1 MAFYRLSS
9 GNLRKCIMNV
19 HQRAE
24 TTVEG
29 RDIAFKAVVLV
40 PRGSPMFGV
49 RKYQSLILRDRTFDP
64 AGYLPAAGIQPIVSE
79 HAERNARLRLYY
91 DIGKTTC
98 GKKGTVGP
106 LCFKTLR
113 YAEKFVIKE
122 WLITHPDLRFLKCV
136 VTGQHEIQNVMSI
149 PRTKYKDFVAP
160 SRELMLAKLWGA
172 LTFPLV
178 DDAPQGTIACWSVTP
193 IEEVDKG

>member
-64 AGYLPAAGIQPIVSE
+64 ARYQ

-122 WLITHPDLRFLKCV
+122 WLKTHPDLRFLKCV
-136 VTGQHEIQNVMSI
+136 VTGQHEIQNVISI

-160 SRELMLAKLWGA
+160 SRELMLAKLCGA

-193 IEEVDKG
+193 IEEVRAPFTV